1 MHPLKIDSME
11 KEARIIVLVKDGEIG
26 GWAKLKQ
33 ASQAI
38 PVSIGP
44 LQVNLLCKWLV
55 KWDSLSLL
63 VHLWQVSNLC
73 HVEKR
78 RLFFCKN

>member
-1 MHPLKIDSME
+1 MFKHLQWTYSKSVKSPIAMHPLKIDSME

-33 ASQAI
+33 ATQAI

-44 LQVNLLCKWLV
+44 LQVN
-55 KWDSLSLL
+55 
-63 VHLWQVSNLC
+63 
-73 HVEKR
+73 
-78 RLFFCKN
+78 

>member
-33 ASQAI
+33 ATQAI

-44 LQVNLLCKWLV
+44 LQVNC
-55 KWDSLSLL
+55 SLTTDQKLIL
-63 VHLWQVSNLC
+63 SN
-73 HVEKR
+73 
-78 RLFFCKN
+78 